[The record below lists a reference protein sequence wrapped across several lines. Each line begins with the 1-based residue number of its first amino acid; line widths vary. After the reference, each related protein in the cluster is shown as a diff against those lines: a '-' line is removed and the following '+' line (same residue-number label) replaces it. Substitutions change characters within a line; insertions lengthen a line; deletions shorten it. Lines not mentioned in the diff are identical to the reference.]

1 MKHLLTKISLFALG
15 ALTSVGL
22 YSGDVSASQIQ
33 GIKTLEITETTPL
46 YLTQHTISSS
56 NLADAQSGW
65 HYSHSSHASH
75 YSHES
80 HSSHY
85 SHYSSWR

>member
-15 ALTSVGL
+15 VLTSVGL
-22 YSGDVSASQIQ
+22 YSGNVNASQVQ
-33 GIKTLEITETTPL
+33 GINKASEITETTPL
-46 YLTQHTISSS
+46 YLTQSTTYTA
-56 NLADAQSGW
+56 NAQDGW

-85 SHYSSWR
+85 SHYSSRW